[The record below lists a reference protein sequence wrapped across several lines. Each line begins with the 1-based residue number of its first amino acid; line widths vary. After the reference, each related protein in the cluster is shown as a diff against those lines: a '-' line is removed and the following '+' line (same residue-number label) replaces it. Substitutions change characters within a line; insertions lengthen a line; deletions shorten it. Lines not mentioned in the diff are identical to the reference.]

1 MTSTGSDL
9 AAGYWALRNDVA
21 AVAIERDLVVVDGA
35 DAESFLQGQLSQD
48 VTTLAITG
56 PAWSF
61 LLQPTGKV
69 DAWLR
74 AARLG
79 AERFVLDVDAGFGGL
94 VVARLQ
100 RFRLRVKADIALL
113 DGWKAVT
120 VRGPN
125 LAAVDLDSADAELIV
140 PADWPGLP
148 GADLFGPHVHVPVDT
163 HAVAPAALDALRIE
177 CGVPRMGAELD
188 ERTIPAEV
196 GASVLDRSVSF
207 SKGCY
212 TGQELVARIDSRGG
226 NVPRH
231 LRILSFDTSEPPAA
245 GAAIE
250 VDGKVVGA
258 LTSSAFSPGRDAAV
272 ALGFVGRAIDP
283 PAEAIVVEGSRR
295 LHARVDALP

>member
-1 MTSTGSDL
+1 MAPTATEL
-9 AAGYWALRNDVA
+9 ANGYWTLRNDVA
-21 AVAIERDLVVVDGA
+21 AVAVERDLVVVDGV

-74 AARLG
+74 VARLG

-100 RFRLRVKADIALL
+100 RFKLRVKADIAQV
-113 DGWKAVT
+113 DGWRAVT

-148 GADLFGPHVHVPVDT
+148 GADLFGPLVHAPVDT
-163 HAVAPAALDALRIE
+163 NTVAPAVLEVLRIE

-188 ERTIPAEV
+188 ERTIPGEA

-207 SKGCY
+207 TKGCY

-231 LRILSFDTSEPPAA
+231 LRLLSLETSEPPAV

-250 VDGKVVGA
+250 VDDKVVGA
-258 LTSSAFSPGRDAAV
+258 VTSSAFSPGREAAV
-272 ALGFVGRAIDP
+272 ALGFVGRAVEP
-283 PAEAIVVEGSRR
+283 TAEAVVVDGARR
-295 LHARVDALP
+295 LNARVDALP